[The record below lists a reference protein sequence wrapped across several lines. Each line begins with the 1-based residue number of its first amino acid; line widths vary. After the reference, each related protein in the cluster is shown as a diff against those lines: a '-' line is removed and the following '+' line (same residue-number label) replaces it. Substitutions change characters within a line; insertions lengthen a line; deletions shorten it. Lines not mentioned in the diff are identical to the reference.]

1 MKIERTHPCYDLLL
15 FLYQR
20 AGATEVGKKDM
31 LFVLSMEKA
40 SSIEDMIAIYDKV
53 LQKIVTYS
61 KEEMYFPNTWWF
73 LKNYWPEQ
81 SMKLWQQL
89 DFLLN
94 QSIQKLFDASDHQ
107 NARFCRKCIINLRYS
122 TNYEEIFHYM
132 VSRSP
137 KSVQLKKEELL
148 VLIYAINPSLR
159 IVAKN
164 YGGSFENKKTV
175 KDYLKA
181 IKKAENIGFVQ
192 SMNYTACKEKMKG
205 IGNEQIKQLIG
216 ICLILAVFL
225 LVALP
230 ITNYVVEF
238 VSNPLILVPLICFL
252 LAGLLL

>member
-40 SSIEDMIAIYDKV
+40 TSIEKMIDIYDNV
-53 LQKIVTYS
+53 LRKILAYN
-61 KEEMYFPNTWWF
+61 KDEMFFPKTWWF
-73 LKNYWPEQ
+73 IKSYWPEQ
-81 SMKLWQQL
+81 LLKLWQQL

-94 QSIQKLFDASDHQ
+94 QSIQKLFDASNHQ

-122 TNYEEIFHYM
+122 TNYEEIFHYI

-137 KSVQLKKEELL
+137 KNVQLKKEEFQS
-148 VLIYAINPSLR
+148 LISAINPSFR

-164 YGGSFENKKTV
+164 HGGSFENKKTV

-192 SMNYTACKEKMKG
+192 SMNYTACKERMKG
-205 IGNEQIKQLIG
+205 IGKEQIKQFIEVG
-216 ICLILAVFL
+216 LILVVFL

-230 ITNYVVEF
+230 IIYYASEF

>member
-53 LQKIVTYS
+53 LRKILAYN
-61 KEEMYFPNTWWF
+61 KDEMFFPKTWWF
-73 LKNYWPEQ
+73 IKSYWPEQ
-81 SMKLWQQL
+81 LLKLWQQL

-94 QSIQKLFDASDHQ
+94 QSIQKLFDASNHQ
-107 NARFCRKCIINLRYS
+107 NARFCEKCIINLRNS
-122 TNYEEIFHYM
+122 TNYKEIFHYI

-137 KSVQLKKEELL
+137 KNVQLKKEEFQS
-148 VLIYAINPSLR
+148 LISAINPSFR
-159 IVAKN
+159 IVAN
-164 YGGSFENKKTV
+164 NNEGTFE
-175 KDYLKA
+175 DRKA
-181 IKKAENIGFVQ
+181 IKKYQRAIKMAEGVGYVQ
-192 SMNYTACKEKMKG
+192 SLNNIYCEGKIQDNRK
-205 IGNEQIKQLIG
+205 EQIKQFIEV
-216 ICLILAVFL
+216 CLILAVFL

-230 ITNYVVEF
+230 IIYYVVEF